1 MSCITASRQAYF
13 TPISQIDRENVPM
26 IFTELPTP
34 TLLLEKEKL
43 MANIARMQASA
54 DRLGVQL
61 RPHLKTMK
69 AARAAELLIASGAN
83 GITVSTLKEAG
94 YFLEHGF
101 KDITYAVGMVPAKL
115 PEAASLM
122 ARGADLKIM
131 TDNHEVA
138 RAIATDADQNG
149 SSYKLL
155 IEIDCG
161 DNRGGLQPD
170 SEELL
175 LIAGVIEQSAAHF
188 QGILTHAGHSY
199 GVDNTLAVEKIAEQE
214 RKALV
219 QAATRLRAAGFAV
232 DTASLGSTPTAL
244 YAKDLS
250 GVTELRA
257 GVYTVFDLDQQSRG
271 VCTTEEI
278 ALSVLSCVIGHNKAA
293 GKILLDAGGLA
304 LSKDRSADKF
314 RPEVGYGQI
323 CNPDGSIIAELY
335 VTSVSQEHGHVRVR
349 DESDYALFPVGS
361 YLRILPVHACMTA
374 AAYDHFNIIENG
386 VLSGKWDRV
395 NGW

>member
-1 MSCITASRQAYF
+1 MVF
-13 TPISQIDRENVPM
+13 L
-26 IFTELPTP
+26 ELSTP

-69 AARAAELLIASGAN
+69 AAKAAEALMASGAR
-83 GITVSTLKEAG
+83 GITVSTLKEAS
-94 YFLEHGF
+94 YFLDHGF
-101 KDITYAVGMVPAKL
+101 SDITYAVGMVPAKL

-131 TDNHEVA
+131 TDNLEVA
-138 RAIATDADQNG
+138 GVIATEASRSG
-149 SSYKLL
+149 VSYKLL
-155 IEIDCG
+155 IEVDCG

-175 LIAGVIEQSAAHF
+175 HIAEVIKNSAAHF

-199 GVDNTLAVEKIAEQE
+199 GVENTSAVEKIAEQE
-214 RKALV
+214 REAV
-219 QAATRLRAAGFAV
+219 VRAATRLRTAGFTV
-232 DTASLGSTPTAL
+232 ETVSLGSTPTGL
-244 YAKDLS
+244 YANNLS

-257 GVYTVFDLDQQSRG
+257 GVYTVFDMDQQSRG

-314 RPEVGYGQI
+314 RPEVGYGQV
-323 CNPDGSIIAELY
+323 CNPDGTIIPELY

-349 DESDYALFPVGS
+349 VENDYELFPVGS

-386 VLSGKWDRV
+386 VITGKWDRV